1 MEKKNSLPVVMQFI
15 SDFVTADKSD
25 LQQMNVE
32 ERTAALADIL
42 SKPVSSLP
50 GTKIEKLCPN
60 RKGILFQQQKLPRFS
75 EVSGLADV

>member
-50 GTKIEKLCPN
+50 GTKIEKLCFCFAL
-60 RKGILFQQQKLPRFS
+60 R
-75 EVSGLADV
+75 

>member
-32 ERTAALADIL
+32 ERTAALADI
-42 SKPVSSLP
+42 
-50 GTKIEKLCPN
+50 
-60 RKGILFQQQKLPRFS
+60 
-75 EVSGLADV
+75 

>member
-25 LQQMNVE
+25 LQQ
-32 ERTAALADIL
+32 
-42 SKPVSSLP
+42 K
-50 GTKIEKLCPN
+50 
-60 RKGILFQQQKLPRFS
+60 KLPRFS

>member
-32 ERTAALADIL
+32 D
-42 SKPVSSLP
+42 
-50 GTKIEKLCPN
+50 
-60 RKGILFQQQKLPRFS
+60 RKS
-75 EVSGLADV
+75 VV

>member
-50 GTKIEKLCPN
+50 GTKIEKLCRTVKEFVPVT
-60 RKGILFQQQKLPRFS
+60 KASAFF
-75 EVSGLADV
+75 